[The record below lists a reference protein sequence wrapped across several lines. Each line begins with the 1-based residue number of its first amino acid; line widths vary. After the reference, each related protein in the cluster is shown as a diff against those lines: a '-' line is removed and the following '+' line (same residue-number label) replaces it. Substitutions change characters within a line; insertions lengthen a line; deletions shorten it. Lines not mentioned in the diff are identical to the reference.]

1 MDEIITKLEAVK
13 NALGTLNIISTPK
26 NLNAILG
33 SMQVLES
40 VIEDLREKLHGR
52 ILFESIPF

>member
-13 NALGTLNIISTPK
+13 NALGTLTIISTPK

-33 SMQVLES
+33 SMQTLES
-40 VIEDLREKLHGR
+40 VIDALMEE
-52 ILFESIPF
+52 

>member
-13 NALGTLNIISTPK
+13 NALGTLTIISTPK

-33 SMQVLES
+33 SMQTLES
-40 VIEDLREKLHGR
+40 VIEDLREK
-52 ILFESIPF
+52 

>member
-1 MDEIITKLEAVK
+1 MEEIIIKLEAVK

-33 SMQVLES
+33 SMQTLES
-40 VIEDLREKLHGR
+40 VIDELREK
-52 ILFESIPF
+52 

>member
-1 MDEIITKLEAVK
+1 MDEIIIKLEAVK

-33 SMQVLES
+33 SMQTLES
-40 VIEDLREKLHGR
+40 VIDALREK
-52 ILFESIPF
+52 

>member
-13 NALGTLNIISTPK
+13 NALGTLSIISTPK

-33 SMQVLES
+33 SMQTLES
-40 VIEDLREKLHGR
+40 VIEDLREK
-52 ILFESIPF
+52 